1 MPWCAS
7 GLEAERLLCP
17 ELAEESSLVARIPV
31 LFSNVDSFSM
41 QFPPIQYG
49 VYVGPRRADRRIWNF
64 QKIFEYDDKK
74 GLFLV
79 RLRSSRDGKWFCAVL

>member
-31 LFSNVDSFSM
+31 LSRWIHSPCKFY
-41 QFPPIQYG
+41 PTQYG
-49 VYVGPRRADRRIWNF
+49 VYVGPRRADRRIWNI
-64 QKIFEYDDKK
+64 QEIFEYDDKK

-79 RLRSSRDGKWFCAVL
+79 RPRSSRDGKWFCAVL